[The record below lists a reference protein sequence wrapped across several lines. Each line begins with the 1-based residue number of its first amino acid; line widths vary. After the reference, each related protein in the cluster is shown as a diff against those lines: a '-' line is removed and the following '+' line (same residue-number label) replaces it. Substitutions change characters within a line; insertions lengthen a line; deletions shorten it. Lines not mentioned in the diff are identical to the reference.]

1 MCSDLFQSLR
11 VHLILHLAS
20 FHSFYGNKF
29 ARLSVGLTNA
39 HAGVAGHDGH
49 GVRGLFDLS
58 FASSRPVT

>member
-1 MCSDLFQSLR
+1 MFPDVV

-29 ARLSVGLTNA
+29 ARFSVGLTNA

-58 FASSRPVT
+58 FASSRPAT